1 MQVFIPND
9 IAEHA
14 TNKYL
19 GVLVAAK
26 FARVINEFPR
36 DRSASGEKKLTTRAR
51 VEYELAEGPN
61 GATATN
67 IRMLAG

>member
-1 MQVFIPND
+1 MQVFIPTD

-26 FARVINEFPR
+26 YARILNEFPR
-36 DRSASGEKKLTTRAR
+36 MSSDIHEKKLTTRAL
-51 VEYELAEGPN
+51 EELTSEESIKYHVVPRRG
-61 GATATN
+61 
-67 IRMLAG
+67 R

>member
-9 IAEHA
+9 IAKHA
-14 TNKYL
+14 TNQYL

-36 DRSASGEKKLTTRAR
+36 DRSASGEKKLTTRAL
-51 VEYELAEGPN
+51 EELARGEIEYRVIPRRR
-61 GATATN
+61 TE
-67 IRMLAG
+67 

>member
-36 DRSASGEKKLTTRAR
+36 DRSASGEKKLTTRALEDLTEGEIQYR
-51 VEYELAEGPN
+51 VVPRRRAE
-61 GATATN
+61 
-67 IRMLAG
+67 